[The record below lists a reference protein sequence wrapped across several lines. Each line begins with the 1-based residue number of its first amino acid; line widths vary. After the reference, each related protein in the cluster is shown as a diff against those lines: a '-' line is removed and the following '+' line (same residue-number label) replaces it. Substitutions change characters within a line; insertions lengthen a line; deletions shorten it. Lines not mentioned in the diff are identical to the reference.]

1 MSSPQTHHQAL
12 KDLIAKGDWDTA
24 QALWLDL
31 ATQLSDQPE
40 FLLLLVKEFADA
52 GNADL
57 AAELAALI
65 AGQLKSA
72 GKPHEWLFAL
82 KLQAPAK
89 PTDKALRTELLAAY
103 SAAHENDPR
112 LKAILAAAGLDQ
124 PGTFLPVAIT
134 KTDTLLALTQGAYCL
149 HKSWGFGRVKAFDTA
164 LNRIVIAFPHNPDHA
179 MQLPY
184 AADSITPVSPDH
196 IEVRKATDL
205 TGLKQ
210 LEPLTLLRIVLLSH
224 NRAARA
230 DQIETALVPAVIPTA
245 DWKKWWDTAKKL
257 AKQDPHFDIPAKKTD
272 PVTLRAAP
280 VSQQDELLQSFRD
293 ARSLTQKIKVT
304 QDFLKQRDDLANADL
319 LAQELY
325 DGLREAVQK
334 TPADKRADRLE
345 AALLLEELL
354 PQQESPLVATILGDI
369 RDIAAVLEH
378 LSTPAQKRAIA
389 ALRKTNPAILLDN
402 LNRLPAKSLDEL
414 TDLAEQV
421 APRLAQHIHNQTASL
436 DLLYWLCRS
445 VTNPKATDWADA
457 IPRHA
462 LLVAVL
468 NAIENSASRS
478 PTKRLRD
485 LLFNDEALIAELLAE
500 SSDEMIRDFSRQ
512 LLASTA
518 FEELDRRSLMARI
531 VKEHSFVQELL
542 VTKVVKEQPLIVSH
556 ASYEKRRAE
565 LEEIIS
571 KKIPEIAK
579 EIGHARSYG
588 DLRENFEY
596 KAAKQQQ
603 RLLFRR
609 RGDLAYLLRKAQPT
623 HFADVATATV
633 QIGTTV
639 TLTDLTAGK
648 SHTYHILGAWDG
660 DPARQIISYP
670 AALAQAMLN
679 KPVGTTFQ
687 AADDAGTLRFRIE
700 RIEKTPAEILSSL

>member
-1 MSSPQTHHQAL
+1 MSSAQHHQTL
-12 KDLIAKGDWDTA
+12 KNLLAKADWETA

-52 GNADL
+52 GKPDL
-57 AAELAALI
+57 AAELAGLI
-65 AGQLKSA
+65 VGQLKA
-72 GKPHEWLFAL
+72 NRKHHEWLYAL
-82 KLQAPAK
+82 KLQAAAK
-89 PTDKALRTELLAAY
+89 PTDKALRAELIEAY
-103 SAAHENDPR
+103 NLAHENDPR
-112 LKAILAAAGLDQ
+112 RAVIFAAAGLDQ
-124 PGTFLPVAIT
+124 PGTFLPAAIT
-134 KTDTLLALTQGAYCL
+134 KTDTLFALTPGAYCQ

-179 MQLPY
+179 MQLAY

-205 TGLKQ
+205 AGLKQ
-210 LEPLTLLRIVLLSH
+210 LDPLALLRIVLLSN

-245 DWKKWWDTAKKL
+245 DWKKWWETAKKL
-257 AKQDPHFDIPAKKTD
+257 AKKDPHFDIPAKKTD
-272 PVTLRAAP
+272 PVILRAAP
-280 VSQQDELLQSFRD
+280 VSQQDEILQSFRD
-293 ARSLTQKIKVT
+293 ARSLAQKTKIV

-325 DGLREAVQK
+325 DGLREAIQK

-354 PQQESPLVATILGDI
+354 PQQESPLVGTILSDV
-369 RDIAAVLEH
+369 RDVATLLDQ
-378 LSTPAQKRAIA
+378 LSAPAQKRAVA
-389 ALRKTNPAILLDN
+389 ALRKTNPAILLEN
-402 LNRLPAKSLDEL
+402 LNRLPAKALDEL

-445 VTNPKATDWADA
+445 LTNPKAADWVEA

-468 NAIENSASRS
+468 YAIENSDSRAA
-478 PTKRLRD
+478 TKRLRD
-485 LLFNDEALIAELLAE
+485 LLFNDETLITELLAE

-512 LLASTA
+512 LLTTTA
-518 FEELDRRSLMARI
+518 FEELDRRSLLARI
-531 VKEHSFVQELL
+531 VKEHPFVQELL
-542 VTKVVKEQPLIVSH
+542 VTKIAKQQPLIVSQ
-556 ASYEKRRAE
+556 ASYERRRAE
-565 LEEIIS
+565 LEEIVS

-579 EIGHARSYG
+579 EIGQARSYG

-609 RGDLAYLLRKAQPT
+609 RGELEYLLRKAQPT
-623 HFADVATATV
+623 PFTDVSTATV

-639 TLTDLTAGK
+639 TLTDLATGK

-660 DPARQIISYP
+660 DPARHIISYP

-679 KPVGTTFQ
+679 QPVGAIVE

-700 RIEKTPAEILSSL
+700 RIEKTPPEILACL